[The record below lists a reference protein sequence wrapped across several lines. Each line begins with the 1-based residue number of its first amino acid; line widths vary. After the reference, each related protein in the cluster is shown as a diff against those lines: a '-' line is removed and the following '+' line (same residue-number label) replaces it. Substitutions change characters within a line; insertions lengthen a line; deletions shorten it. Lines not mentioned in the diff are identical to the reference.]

1 MKKFEIYLA
10 TETFKDKKSICKGC
24 TVDATEPEL
33 IASFDG
39 KGEALAELK
48 KYESDV
54 RKYKHYNMMCYR
66 VEEYYIAENNYEDDG
81 EWESGGDIWEFSEM
95 NITVEID
102 GVAIATY
109 DNMTDAQKYSEKVLN
124 ELQERERNE
133 DDFWIENYPEIWI
146 NGSFFE

>member
-1 MKKFEIYLA
+1 MKKFEICKA

-24 TVDATEPEL
+24 TIDATEPEL
-33 IASFDG
+33 IASFDS
-39 KGEALAELK
+39 KEEALAELK

-95 NITVEID
+95 NITVEIG
-102 GVAIATY
+102 GVIVATY
-109 DNMTDAQKYSEKVLN
+109 DNMTDALNHEEKII
-124 ELQERERNE
+124 E
-133 DDFWIENYPEIWI
+133 DEDIEEDPEIWI
-146 NGSFFE
+146 NGSFIE